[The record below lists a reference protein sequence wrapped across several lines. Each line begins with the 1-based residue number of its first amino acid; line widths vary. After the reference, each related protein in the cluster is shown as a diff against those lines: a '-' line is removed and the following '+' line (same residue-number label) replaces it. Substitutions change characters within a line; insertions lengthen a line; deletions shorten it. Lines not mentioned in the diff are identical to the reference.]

1 MERMAVLFR
10 SNSGAKPN
18 PVKGFY
24 TALAMFLPL
33 LVLTMLGQRAFGV
46 LVMTGALLTSFG
58 DPGTS
63 SRKQAW
69 LLGMTAV
76 GGTLM
81 TALGRLIGG
90 PWWVEVVEIFLVVFF
105 GGLLSVYGRVAAVMG
120 LLLTIPF
127 VVSLANRS
135 GPATALPAAGG
146 FLLGGAILML
156 FALLFARLPLPRST
170 PGNDVRPN
178 RSQPPPTTLPALLA
192 LPSPLLRL
200 SLLRAV
206 GAAVAAGSGW
216 ISGGPPFYWATLT
229 VIIGTEQDQKSSLRK
244 ALQNVVATYLGALLA
259 GVVLAGVQNALV
271 LELIIVAITFLA
283 FTIKDLNYFL
293 YLFFFTILILLLIS
307 IRLPGQSLAV
317 WRVVTILFGAGIVLV
332 ITFLCQLSFFKE
344 RKGVPPSKEVEGAEH
359 D

>member
-10 SNSGAKPN
+10 SNSGAKAN

-24 TALAMFLPL
+24 TTLAMFLPL
-33 LVLTMLGQRAFGV
+33 LVLTMLGQSAFGV

-58 DPGTS
+58 DVGTS
-63 SRKQAW
+63 YRTQAW
-69 LLGMTAV
+69 SLGMTAV
-76 GGTLM
+76 GGALM

-90 PWWVEVVEIFLVVFF
+90 PWWVEVMEVFLVVFI

-127 VVSLANRS
+127 VSSLANRS

-156 FALLFARLPLPRST
+156 FALLFAWLQSPRST
-170 PGNDVRPN
+170 PSNEMRPN
-178 RSQPPPTTLPALLA
+178 RSQPPLTTLPAQLTLT
-192 LPSPLLRL
+192 SPLLRF

-216 ISGGPPFYWATLT
+216 ILGVSPLYWAALT
-229 VIIGTEQDQKSSLRK
+229 VIICTQQDQKASLRK

-259 GVVLAGVQNALV
+259 AVVIVGVQNALAV
-271 LELIIVAITFLA
+271 ELIVVAITFLA
-283 FTIKDLNYFL
+283 FTIKDLNDLL
-293 YLFFFTILILLLIS
+293 YLFFFTILILLFIS
-307 IRLPGQSLAV
+307 IRMPGQSLAV
-317 WRVVTILFGAGIVLV
+317 WRVVTILIGTGIVLV
-332 ITFLCQLSFFKE
+332 ITFLSQLSFFKM
-344 RKGVPPSKEVEGAEH
+344 S
-359 D
+359 

>member
-10 SNSGAKPN
+10 SNSGATPN

-58 DPGTS
+58 DIGTS
-63 SRKQAW
+63 YRTQAW
-69 LLGMTAV
+69 SLGMTAV
-76 GGTLM
+76 GGALM

-90 PWWVEVVEIFLVVFF
+90 PWWVEIVEIFLVVFIS
-105 GGLLSVYGRVAAVMG
+105 GLLSVYGRVAATMG

-127 VVSLANRS
+127 VSSLANRS

-156 FALLFARLPLPRST
+156 FVFLFAWLQSHRSMPR
-170 PGNDVRPN
+170 NEVRPN
-178 RSQPPPTTLPALLA
+178 RSQPPLTTRASQLTLT
-192 LPSPLLRL
+192 SPLLRF

-216 ISGGPPFYWATLT
+216 ILGGPPFYWAALT
-229 VIIGTEQDQKSSLRK
+229 VIICTQQDQKASLMM
-244 ALQNVVATYLGALLA
+244 ALQYVVATYLGALLA
-259 GVVLAGVQNALV
+259 GVLIAGMQNVLA
-271 LELIIVAITFLA
+271 LELIIVAITVLA
-283 FTIKDLNYFL
+283 FTIKDLNYLL

-307 IRLPGQSLAV
+307 IGMSGQSLAV
-317 WRVVTILFGAGIVLV
+317 WRVVTILIGAWIVLV
-332 ITFLCQLSFFKE
+332 ITFLSQLPFFKI
-344 RKGVPPSKEVEGAEH
+344 S
-359 D
+359 